1 MTKREFYTAIA
12 NGTITPEIIS
22 KANELIQALDT
33 ANEKR
38 NSKPS
43 KAQVENAPLYDKV
56 LEILNADEPTLST
69 AVASALEI
77 STSKAT
83 GILGNLW
90 KDNKVTKID
99 VAVKGKGKQKGWL
112 LA

>member
-1 MTKREFYTAIA
+1 MTKREFYTIVAK
-12 NGTITPEIIS
+12 TSTDTEIVA
-22 KANELIQALDT
+22 KANELISALDN
-33 ANEKR
+33 ANSKR
-38 NSKPS
+38 ASKPS

-56 LEILNADEPTLST
+56 LELLNADEPTLST
-69 AVASALEI
+69 SVASALEV

-83 GILGNLW
+83 GLLGNLF
-90 KDNKVTKID
+90 KEGKVVKVD

>member
-12 NGTITPEIIS
+12 NGTVTPEIIA
-22 KANELIQALDT
+22 KANELIQALDN
-33 ANEKR
+33 ANSKR
-38 NSKPS
+38 ASKPS
-43 KAQVENAPLYDKV
+43 KVQVENAPLYDKI
-56 LEILNADEPTLST
+56 LSILNADEPTLST
-69 AVASALEI
+69 DVASALEI

-83 GILGNLW
+83 GLLGNLL
-90 KDNKVTKID
+90 KEKSVVKVD

>member
-1 MTKREFYTAIA
+1 MTKREFYTAIS
-12 NGTITPEIIS
+12 NGTITPEIVA
-22 KANELIQALDT
+22 KANELIEALDNSN
-33 ANEKR
+33 AKR
-38 NSKPS
+38 ASKPS

-56 LEILNADEPTLST
+56 LELLNADEPTLST
-69 AVASALEI
+69 SVASTLEI

-83 GILGNLW
+83 GLLGNLF
-90 KDNKVTKID
+90 KEGKVIKVD